1 MAMDPEAGGDL
12 NLEFSMTVRI
22 ASVTFDC
29 ADALTVGRFWSAALD
44 RPLDPNASS
53 DYASI
58 GFAGRRDT
66 VGWAPVEG
74 DNDPTWMFSKVP
86 EPKTAKNR
94 MHLDL
99 MSPDPEAEVAHL
111 IELGATRVADMN
123 EYGYE
128 WTVMADPEGN
138 EFCVAKAR

>member
-99 MSPDPEAEVAHL
+99 MSPDPEAEVVHL

>member
-12 NLEFSMTVRI
+12 NLEFTMTVRI

-29 ADALTVGRFWSAALD
+29 ADALTVGRFWSAALG

-66 VGWAPVEG
+66 VGWAPVER
-74 DNDPTWMFSKVP
+74 DNDPTWMFAKVP

>member
-29 ADALTVGRFWSAALD
+29 ADALTVGRFWSAALG

-66 VGWAPVEG
+66 VGWAPVER
-74 DNDPTWMFSKVP
+74 DNDPTWMFAKVH

-94 MHLDL
+94 MHLDV

-111 IELGATRVADMN
+111 IELGATRVANMN
-123 EYGYE
+123 EYGYK

>member
-1 MAMDPEAGGDL
+1 
-12 NLEFSMTVRI
+12 MTVKI

-29 ADALTVGRFWSAALD
+29 ADALTVGRFWSAALG

-53 DYASI
+53 D
-58 GFAGRRDT
+58 FATIAFAARRNS
-66 VGWAPVEG
+66 VGWAPVER
-74 DNDPTWMFSKVP
+74 DEDPTWIFAKVP

-99 MSPDPEAEVAHL
+99 MMPDPEAEIARLVG
-111 IELGATRVADMN
+111 LGATRVADME

>member
-1 MAMDPEAGGDL
+1 MAMDTEAGGDL

-99 MSPDPEAEVAHL
+99 MSPDPEAEVVHL

>member
-1 MAMDPEAGGDL
+1 MDPEAGGDL

-29 ADALTVGRFWSAALD
+29 ADALTVGRFWSAALG

-66 VGWAPVEG
+66 VGWAPVER
-74 DNDPTWMFSKVP
+74 DNDPTWMFNKVP

-99 MSPDPEAEVAHL
+99 MSPDPESEVARL
-111 IELGATRVADMN
+111 IELGASRVADMN
-123 EYGYE
+123 EYGYT

-138 EFCVAKAR
+138 EFCIAKAR

>member
-1 MAMDPEAGGDL
+1 
-12 NLEFSMTVRI
+12 
-22 ASVTFDC
+22 
-29 ADALTVGRFWSAALD
+29 
-44 RPLDPNASS
+44 
-53 DYASI
+53 
-58 GFAGRRDT
+58 

-99 MSPDPEAEVAHL
+99 MSPDPEAEVVHL

>member
-1 MAMDPEAGGDL
+1 
-12 NLEFSMTVRI
+12 MTVRI

-29 ADALTVGRFWSAALD
+29 ADASTLGRFWSAALG
-44 RPLDPNASS
+44 RPLDANPSGDFAT
-53 DYASI
+53 I

-66 VGWAPVEG
+66 VGWAPAER
-74 DNDPTWMFSKVP
+74 DDDQTWMFVKVP
-86 EPKTAKNR
+86 ESKIAKNR

-99 MSPDPEAEVAHL
+99 MAPDPEAEVSRL
-111 IELGATRVADMN
+111 VELGATRVADMD
-123 EYGYE
+123 EYGYT